1 MRLRA
6 PGPGVMIFAITSA
19 IFLASPVRGLTDSR
33 YSTLVSEA
41 LFRHGSFV
49 LDEWFG
55 DRANLPYQ
63 VETVG
68 GHVYYW
74 YPLVSPRWAGPGD
87 TIRVGVGAAR
97 ALGRG
102 TRRKLRLGPRQ
113 DRSGRAGGALH
124 GVARGDFPQDGC
136 QFFRLGGA
144 GSWHWRVRWE
154 RKSGVPP
161 RACSG
166 ATRSWS

>member
-74 YPLVSPRWAGPGD
+74 YPPGGPVLATPFVWVLAQLGLSA
-87 TIRVGVGAAR
+87 VGHDGSYDSGRDRIVQAVLAALFMGLLAVIFLKR
-97 ALGRG
+97 ALPI
-102 TRRKLRLGPRQ
+102 L
-113 DRSGRAGGALH
+113 
-124 GVARGDFPQDGC
+124 
-136 QFFRLGGA
+136 
-144 GSWHWRVRWE
+144 
-154 RKSGVPP
+154 PP
-161 RACSG
+161 FAS
-166 ATRSWS
+166 